1 MMKIELLENEM
12 EFADKFISVI
22 EQIVKTS
29 SCSSIPTEFREGLLN
44 LAIKY
49 KWSNCKCNSAIYMA
63 TIRLYDNY
71 IYTKELNK
79 DGKNNKKKKSDS
91 RTGKGVDPK

>member
-29 SCSSIPTEFREGLLN
+29 SCSCIPTEFREGLLN

-49 KWSNCKCNSAIYMA
+49 KWSNCRCNSAIYMA

-79 DGKNNKKKKSDS
+79 DVKKKKSNS
-91 RTGKGVDPK
+91 RSGKGSDTK

>member
-49 KWSNCKCNSAIYMA
+49 KWSNCRCNSAIYMA

-79 DGKNNKKKKSDS
+79 DVKKKKSNS
-91 RTGKGVDPK
+91 RSGKGTDTK

>member
-1 MMKIELLENEM
+1 MIELLNDEM

-44 LAIKY
+44 LAVKY
-49 KWSNCKCNSAIYMA
+49 KWSNCRCNSAIYMA

-79 DGKNNKKKKSDS
+79 DVKKKKSNS
-91 RTGKGVDPK
+91 RSGKGTDTK

>member
-1 MMKIELLENEM
+1 MIELLENEM

-44 LAIKY
+44 LAVKY

-79 DGKNNKKKKSDS
+79 DVKKKKSNS
-91 RTGKGVDPK
+91 RSGKGTDTK

>member
-49 KWSNCKCNSAIYMA
+49 KWSNCRCNSAIYMA

-79 DGKNNKKKKSDS
+79 DVKKKKSNS
-91 RTGKGVDPK
+91 RSGKGSDPK

>member
-12 EFADKFISVI
+12 EFADKFLSVI

-44 LAIKY
+44 LAVKY
-49 KWSNCKCNSAIYMA
+49 KWSNCRCNSAIYMA

-79 DGKNNKKKKSDS
+79 DVKKKKSNS
-91 RTGKGVDPK
+91 RSGKGSDPK

>member
-12 EFADKFISVI
+12 EFADKFLSVI

-44 LAIKY
+44 LAVKY
-49 KWSNCKCNSAIYMA
+49 KWSNCRCNSAIYMA

-79 DGKNNKKKKSDS
+79 DVKKKKSNS
-91 RTGKGVDPK
+91 RSSKGSDPK

>member
-12 EFADKFISVI
+12 EFADKFLSVI

-49 KWSNCKCNSAIYMA
+49 KWSNCRCNSAIYMA

-79 DGKNNKKKKSDS
+79 DVKKKKSNS
-91 RTGKGVDPK
+91 RSGKGSDPK

>member
-12 EFADKFISVI
+12 EFADKFLSVI

-49 KWSNCKCNSAIYMA
+49 KWSNCRCNSAIYMA
-63 TIRLYDNY
+63 TIRLYDSY

-79 DGKNNKKKKSDS
+79 DGKKDRKGRNKRNSQ
-91 RTGKGVDPK
+91 

>member
-1 MMKIELLENEM
+1 MMKIELLEDEM
-12 EFADKFISVI
+12 KFADKFISVI

-49 KWSNCKCNSAIYMA
+49 KWSNCRCNSAIYMA

-79 DGKNNKKKKSDS
+79 DVKKKKSNS
-91 RTGKGVDPK
+91 RSGKGSDPK